1 MLTILFD
8 SNSGKMLSRLQN
20 CRTTLPQGSN
30 HLPFE
35 SSRAPRSRDR
45 DCAVFGPR
53 ASKPTSVAIPTGAL
67 GIEGFPNSVSRPS
80 TPTFQ
85 KRNTRS
91 FAALSAAS
99 KHSRVSRAGNS
110 CHAAVVASFTKAV
123 MSSEDRGLL

>member
-1 MLTILFD
+1 MLTILLD

-80 TPTFQ
+80 TPIFH
-85 KRNTRS
+85 
-91 FAALSAAS
+91 SACLEE
-99 KHSRVSRAGNS
+99 KHSIV
-110 CHAAVVASFTKAV
+110 
-123 MSSEDRGLL
+123 RGAERSIETQPRLPCREFVPCGRRGFVH